1 LIRFVEL
8 SRHLSFRESVACL
21 QKNSPPT
28 AQLLTHTAAFSQLEL
43 HRYPEGIQYLAERG
57 VHDAKLIEELGIGY
71 ARGGNLRPHL
81 QALGYCLERLPEAG
95 LMGPK
100 GPDTLCRRV
109 IFPCRQQDPIVNL
122 YGRSMGNAFP
132 HRLLPHWPVN
142 RPVNQTAGALKGA
155 PAVVGVVASVDVE
168 SANAN

>member
-1 LIRFVEL
+1 METPGCYIQAMRRDAVEFL
-8 SRHLSFRESVACL
+8 AKPFDHQL
-21 QKNSPPT
+21 
-28 AQLLTHTAAFSQLEL
+28 LLTHTAAFYQLEL

-142 RPVNQTAGALKGA
+142 RPSTRRPGPSKEHR
-155 PAVVGVVASVDVE
+155 PWSV
-168 SANAN
+168 